1 MLKGFRDFLLRGN
14 VVDLAIAVVIG
25 AAFGA
30 VVTSFVEDVITPLIG
45 AIGGQP
51 DFSAIMLGPI
61 RIGSFLNAV
70 LAFII
75 LAFVIYFVVVVP
87 MNRIMELSRYSVQSQ
102 VALYHSASATARRGG
117 GHAKATTAVKTKASA
132 SSLSWTR
139 P

>member
-14 VVDLAIAVVIG
+14 VVDLAVAVVIG

-30 VVTSFVEDVITPLIG
+30 VVESFVADVITPIIG

-61 RIGSFLNAV
+61 KIGSFLNAV

-87 MNRIMELSRYSVQSQ
+87 MNRLMERTRRQTE
-102 VALYHSASATARRGG
+102 VAEPPAP
-117 GHAKATTAVKTKASA
+117 TKEEVLLTEIRDA
-132 SSLSWTR
+132 LR
-139 P
+139 QRM

>member
-30 VVTSFVEDVITPLIG
+30 VVTSFVEDVITPIIG

-70 LAFII
+70 LSFVI

-87 MNRIMELSRYSVQSQ
+87 MNRIMER
-102 VALYHSASATARRGG
+102 ARRQTEV
-117 GHAKATTAVKTKASA
+117 AEPPAPTKEEVLLAEIRDE
-132 SSLSWTR
+132 LR
-139 P
+139 RQQRV